1 MCATAVRVNGVGL
14 SCKHVNNTAYH
25 PEMEK
30 IGIYCMLK
38 EISVTKWQGE
48 RLRKTS

>member
-14 SCKHVNNTAYH
+14 SYKRVNNTAYH

-30 IGIYCMLK
+30 MEFIAC
-38 EISVTKWQGE
+38 
-48 RLRKTS
+48 